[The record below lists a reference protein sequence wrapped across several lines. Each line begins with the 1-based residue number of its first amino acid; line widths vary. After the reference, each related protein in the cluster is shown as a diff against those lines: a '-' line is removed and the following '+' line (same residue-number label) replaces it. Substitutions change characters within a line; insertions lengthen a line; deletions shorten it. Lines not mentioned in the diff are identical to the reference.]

1 MAKADYSRF
10 TVRRI
15 RDRLSREKDAVT
27 LPIVRGLRFSN
38 PSAAQV
44 LILPCLADPVVG
56 ILADEHGIPRE
67 NMRAGERDYWVW
79 RKMHRRPYLRGVR
92 LPPRP
97 RSLGEDID
105 FVRSELAGRKLDLVY
120 LDFFGQP
127 TSETFTIL
135 SKLFRYDMLAR
146 KAVVL
151 ITTLFTRSK
160 NEQSDFNKDVRV
172 AVSKRGPKSKEAKRA
187 FKALT
192 GQYIT
197 AAAIFTKYRRPTKLV
212 PHTYKSLERKTGMTR
227 TCVLTEARWS

>member
-10 TVRRI
+10 TVRRL

-27 LPIVRGLRFSN
+27 LPIVRGLRFTN
-38 PSAAQV
+38 PQATQV
-44 LILPCLADPVVG
+44 LILPCLADPVVE
-56 ILADEHGIPRE
+56 ILTDQHGIPRE
-67 NMRAGERDYWVW
+67 NMRAAERDYWVW
-79 RKMHRRPYLRGVR
+79 RKMHKRPYLRGVR

-97 RSLGEDID
+97 MSLGADID
-105 FVRSELAGRKLDLVY
+105 FVRSELNGRKLDFVY

-135 SKLFRYDMLAR
+135 SKLMRYDMLAR
-146 KAVVL
+146 RAVVL

-160 NEQSDFNKDVRV
+160 CEQSDFNKDVRV
-172 AVSKRGPKSKEAKRA
+172 ATSASDSKTPAAKKA
-187 FKALT
+187 FAQLT
-192 GQYIT
+192 AQYIT

-212 PHTYKSLERKTGMTR
+212 PHTYKSLERKTGMKR